1 LVLPFDTMGAWLS
14 RAGAGALSV
23 VIGFS
28 GVSGCTAATPADW
41 WDDGSGGSKPVALL
55 RSLDAQG
62 RNCSPVTVESMD
74 CAFSSGG
81 VSVFVRREFN
91 AAEGTDVLMVVAFD
105 GMMRGTQTT
114 TATGY
119 LDRYVGITE
128 YRCFSA
134 VSTYMAPEPCEVEL
148 QGIQRGERQDQPLGT
163 GGTASA
169 AVRELGSRVRI
180 RVSCPDG
187 LYYPGTDD
195 VNAYYI
201 PIVPSEF
208 ALEAQDCV
216 VVDDG
221 VLPEGQP

>member
-1 LVLPFDTMGAWLS
+1 MLPFDTMGAWPS
-14 RAGAGALSV
+14 RAGAGALSA

-55 RSLDAQG
+55 ANLRAEGLNCAAERIAAMSCQFVDDGVMVHVKREPSGGDPYLMSVFFGGLAPAQG
-62 RNCSPVTVESMD
+62 TTP
-74 CAFSSGG
+74 ASGEVRISGACFIG
-81 VSVFVRREFN
+81 VS
-91 AAEGTDVLMVVAFD
+91 
-105 GMMRGTQTT
+105 
-114 TATGY
+114 
-119 LDRYVGITE
+119 
-128 YRCFSA
+128 SA
-134 VSTYMAPEPCEVEL
+134 RAPDPCELEL
-148 QGIQRGERQDQPLGT
+148 QGIERGEPGETLIGS
-163 GGTASA
+163 GGAPGLQT
-169 AVRELGSRVRI
+169 VELGSRVRI

-187 LYYPGTDD
+187 LNYPGTDD